1 MKKSILILALAAIFC
16 SSCKSE
22 PAAQT
27 TTQASSETTAQTSA
41 ETSAETTPTT
51 TEETSAP
58 ETEASAEEKD
68 RGEAVQPARDQIF
81 DTEGMLFY
89 PDEAEDNGDTLKFD
103 YIYGFIASGFC
114 DTSDLNPERFDVE
127 NYMYTPP
134 EESEPSEY
142 IELKEGETYGGAK
155 IKTARTTLMRRGDE
169 YGLLDMGIEL
179 EGEFEFEG
187 TLNFYYDDEYV
198 IGAGDMRFVPESG
211 LKGLPLTAGCE
222 ARLQVTNGRGIY
234 SEFSNGWSVGNLFSE
249 SPTRKVLGADGKRI
263 ELTQS
268 EEVTDALNDMF
279 GSETASCSKRAKVK
293 LSNVTFIYSDQFG
306 LLRCSANIEEIEEI
320 K

>member
-1 MKKSILILALAAIFC
+1 MKKTVLILALAAIFC

-22 PAAQT
+22 TAQT

-41 ETSAETTPTT
+41 ETTPTT
-51 TEETSAP
+51 TEETAAP
-58 ETEASAEEKD
+58 ETETPEEND
-68 RGEAVQPARDQIF
+68 RGEAVQPAPDQIF

-89 PDEAEDNGDTLKFD
+89 LDEGEDNGDTLKFD
-103 YIYGFIASGFC
+103 YIYGFIASGIC
-114 DTSDLNPERFDVE
+114 DTSDLHPERFDLE

-134 EESEPSEY
+134 EKYVLPEY
-142 IELKEGETYGGAK
+142 IEIKEGETYGGAK

-187 TLNFYYDDEYV
+187 TLDFYYDDEYV

-222 ARLQVTNGRGIY
+222 ARLQITNGRGVY
-234 SEFSNGWSVGNLFSE
+234 GEFSNGWSVGNLFSE
-249 SPTRKVLGADGKRI
+249 SPTRTVLGAGGKRV

-268 EEVTDALNDMF
+268 EEVTNTLNDMF

-320 K
+320 N